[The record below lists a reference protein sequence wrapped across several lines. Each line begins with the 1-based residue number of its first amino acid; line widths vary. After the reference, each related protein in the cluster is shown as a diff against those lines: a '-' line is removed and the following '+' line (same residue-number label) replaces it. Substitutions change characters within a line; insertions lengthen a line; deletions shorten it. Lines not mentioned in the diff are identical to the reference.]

1 MLYFVPYEY
10 IKKEVD
16 VKITDTS
23 IEIFYN
29 HNRIASH
36 RCLEGCRGQYSTIT
50 EHMPED
56 HQKYLEWNGNRFRR
70 WADSIGINTM
80 KAANAILTSGRVE
93 QQTYRS
99 YMGLLKL
106 AEKHSAPK
114 LEETCKRALLYSRT
128 LIYKSIK
135 NLLAAMKG
143 NIEPV
148 QNLDQLSSET
158 QLQAHDSYR
167 INITSIDAE
176 YDISMC

>member
-1 MLYFVPYEY
+1 
-10 IKKEVD
+10 
-16 VKITDTS
+16 
-23 IEIFYN
+23 
-29 HNRIASH
+29 
-36 RCLEGCRGQYSTIT
+36 
-50 EHMPED
+50 
-56 HQKYLEWNGNRFRR
+56 
-70 WADSIGINTM
+70 
-80 KAANAILTSGRVE
+80 
-93 QQTYRS
+93 
-99 YMGLLKL
+99 MGLLKL